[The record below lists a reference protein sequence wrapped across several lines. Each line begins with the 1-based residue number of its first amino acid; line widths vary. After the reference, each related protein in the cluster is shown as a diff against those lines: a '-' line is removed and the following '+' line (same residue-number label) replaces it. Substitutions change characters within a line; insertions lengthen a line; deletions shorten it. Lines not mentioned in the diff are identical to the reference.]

1 MTDEIPVRPSRLS
14 CMKTRLNVVGTRHL
28 FFFFHHRRHDDQ
40 KQHLVPNS
48 RPILKTW
55 ARFEISVILHLKSW
69 LNWKIVS
76 KKASFGLIS
85 SSLLLFL
92 MYLTGTLSNKT
103 AGFRAC
109 RCLEGFYRLDR
120 FGPCSECPAHGIDCV
135 NDTAILAPNY
145 YWKWTNQ
152 SHSNFYENFVQNIH
166 SYRPDYN
173 HVYSRFT
180 IPLPKPVKCPY
191 AGSCKGGIY
200 SECNEG
206 YRGDLCATCRNG
218 YYLRFNTCLK
228 CPRFAVAIVS
238 SVVVVA
244 LFVIVFLMVFWGESK
259 QTDNNRT
266 VADVIMSCFK
276 IVIGFYQ
283 VISGIFT
290 ALARV
295 KWPVTLIPMEKF
307 LKVVEGNIFQ
317 FAPLSCIYYQLRLDA
332 FSKFVL
338 VLSINFSV
346 VCTILCYIILKK
358 IYIIKKNDCPDSQK
372 LRAVS
377 RLKKSCY
384 RNIFLFLLASYPMT
398 SKTIIRIIPLP
409 GACVTHCFTDN
420 RNHCTSLL
428 KADYSLQ
435 CFTARH
441 KMYWPVATMFSL
453 YPIGFPLLALLF
465 ICKCRKSQFQEEI
478 TFGMKVFYE
487 NYKDKFWYWEITEMY
502 RKLTL
507 ISFIFLFGSDGVIQ
521 IGLTLLVV
529 SVFGVAYTLF
539 RPIKGKFE
547 DRLQTFVL
555 WVIFFDVCLGAMTLY
570 SGCDGTK
577 DEGSDSIIINIL
589 FVVLNSSILLI
600 ALGKSFFQYYN
611 IQSFW
616 NYKRTFPQFTY
627 STLQY
632 FKICSKNSD
641 S

>member
-69 LNWKIVS
+69 LNWKIVL

-191 AGSCKGGIY
+191 AGSCKGGID
-200 SECNEG
+200 SECTEG
-206 YRGDLCATCRNG
+206 YKGDLCATCRNG

-228 CPRFAVAIVS
+228 CPRFAVVIVS
-238 SVVVVA
+238 SILIVLSFVV
-244 LFVIVFLMVFWGESK
+244 VFLMVFWGDSK
-259 QTDNNRT
+259 QTENNRT

-290 ALARV
+290 SLARV
-295 KWPVTLIPMEKF
+295 KWPVALIPMEKF

-332 FSKFVL
+332 FSKFIL

-346 VCTILCYIILKK
+346 VCTILVTSSWKRYT
-358 IYIIKKNDCPDSQK
+358 S
-372 LRAVS
+372 S
-377 RLKKSCY
+377 R
-384 RNIFLFLLASYPMT
+384 
-398 SKTIIRIIPLP
+398 KTIVPTAKDYVQFLAWRNPAT
-409 GACVTHCFTDN
+409 GTFSCF
-420 RNHCTSLL
+420 C
-428 KADYSLQ
+428 
-435 CFTARH
+435 
-441 KMYWPVATMFSL
+441 
-453 YPIGFPLLALLF
+453 
-465 ICKCRKSQFQEEI
+465 
-478 TFGMKVFYE
+478 
-487 NYKDKFWYWEITEMY
+487 
-502 RKLTL
+502 
-507 ISFIFLFGSDGVIQ
+507 
-521 IGLTLLVV
+521 
-529 SVFGVAYTLF
+529 
-539 RPIKGKFE
+539 
-547 DRLQTFVL
+547 
-555 WVIFFDVCLGAMTLY
+555 
-570 SGCDGTK
+570 
-577 DEGSDSIIINIL
+577 
-589 FVVLNSSILLI
+589 
-600 ALGKSFFQYYN
+600 
-611 IQSFW
+611 
-616 NYKRTFPQFTY
+616 
-627 STLQY
+627 
-632 FKICSKNSD
+632 
-641 S
+641 